1 VYRFVNLSRLSFKA
15 KHFNVTK
22 LLVLGLILFLS
33 ACQTTGGDG
42 DDGDGS
48 GDTKLEVSLSA
59 TPLLS
64 NSSIAL
70 SVELT
75 GGTADSVELFSNDTL
90 ATILTAPYDFSFNA
104 AEGSYTLQAIASVGT
119 TSFKSNTLTV
129 TIDKTAPTIENRTP
143 QADSSAS
150 ASADIEVSFSEAIDA
165 TSISA
170 SSVSLSDSKL
180 GVLTSTP
187 NLNGNSLSLSFSET
201 LSPPSVLSLS
211 LSGLTDLAGNPLPN
225 ETWSWSVTAGV
236 TPPPPAPTPAT
247 SLTSLGDS
255 SVVVSKDLF
264 EKPVR
269 IAGNTAGDLAVIWL
283 DGASLNVKVWT
294 GSSWSVL
301 ASPVSPKVP
310 SRPDIALTSEGNPV
324 IAWRSGEDDAETPA
338 VESSEI
344 LVQRWNGS
352 SWDDLGTANSS
363 LESAAPSLKL
373 DENNKIYVA
382 FQASDGTNPD
392 INVSTYD
399 EATTAWLAVGSA
411 LDNNAANLALLPSL
425 AVSASGELFVA
436 WRENRSADPD
446 DKAAELFVKNWNG
459 SAWVSLGD
467 SLNINKNERA
477 DEFSIALGSND
488 QPVVAWSEFENLENS
503 SNVYVKQW
511 NGAAWQQIGE
521 TVDNVKTQRAI
532 YPSITANSENQLSV
546 SWWEGEIYLD
556 EDATEVFENSVYFAQ
571 WDGTTWKQFGELD
584 ANERSQGTYPD
595 TTLANNLATVTWF
608 ENTSSGYQVY
618 VRQAK

>member
-1 VYRFVNLSRLSFKA
+1 MYRFVNLSRLSFNV
-15 KHFNVTK
+15 KHFNITK
-22 LLVLGLILFLS
+22 LLVLSLLVFLS

-42 DDGDGS
+42 S
-48 GDTKLEVSLSA
+48 GNTKLEVSLSA

-64 NSSIAL
+64 NSTIAL
-70 SVELT
+70 SVEVT
-75 GGTADSVELFSNDTL
+75 GGTADSVELFFNDSL
-90 ATILTAPYDFSFNA
+90 VATLTAPYDFSFDA
-104 AEGSYTLQAIASVGT
+104 ADGNYIVQAIASVGT

-129 TIDKTAPTIENRTP
+129 TIDKTAPTIVSRSPE
-143 QADSSAS
+143 ADSSAS
-150 ASADIEVSFSEAIDA
+150 ASADIQVSFSEAIDA
-165 TSISA
+165 ASISA
-170 SSVSLSDSKL
+170 SSVSLSDSIL
-180 GVLTSTP
+180 GVLTSTTS
-187 NLNGNSLSLSFSET
+187 LNGNSLSLSFSET

-211 LSGLTDLAGNPLPN
+211 LTGLTDLAGNPLAN
-225 ETWSWSVTAGV
+225 QTWSWSVTADV

-247 SLTSLGDS
+247 VLRSLGDS
-255 SVVVSKDLF
+255 SVVASKDLF

-269 IAGNTAGDLAVIWL
+269 IAGNAAGDLGVIWL

-324 IAWRSGEDDAETPA
+324 ITWRSGEDNAETPT

-352 SWDDLGTANSS
+352 TWDDLGVVNTS
-363 LESAAPSLKL
+363 LESASPSLAL
-373 DENNKIYVA
+373 DANNKIYLA

-399 EATTAWLAVGSA
+399 EATTAWVAVGSE
-411 LDNNAANLALLPSL
+411 LDNKQANLALLPSL

-436 WRENRSADPD
+436 WRENRSTDPD
-446 DKAAELFVKNWNG
+446 DRAAELFVKNWNG
-459 SAWVSLGD
+459 NAWVSLGS

-503 SNVYVKQW
+503 SNIYVKQW
-511 NGAAWQQIGE
+511 NGATWQQMGD

-532 YPSITANSENQLSV
+532 YPSITANNDNQLSI
-546 SWWEGEIYLD
+546 SWWEGEIFID
-556 EDATEVFENSVYFAQ
+556 EDLDPVFENSVYFAQ
-571 WDGTTWKQFGELD
+571 WDGTTWKQFGEID

-608 ENTSSGYQVY
+608 ENTSSGYQIY
-618 VRQAK
+618 VKQAE